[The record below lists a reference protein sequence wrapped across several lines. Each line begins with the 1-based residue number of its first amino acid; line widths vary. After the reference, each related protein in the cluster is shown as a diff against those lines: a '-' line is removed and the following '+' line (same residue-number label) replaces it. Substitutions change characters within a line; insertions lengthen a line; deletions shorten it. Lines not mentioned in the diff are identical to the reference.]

1 VHNRILMCSTSKGST
16 YLLMLRLLKKHK
28 PSWQS
33 TNGKEE
39 IMVRS
44 LRSSNY
50 RWSYV
55 VSDAFFVVGI
65 TLASVGA
72 LAAVD
77 NTGFFDLVRYSSR
90 RFMDLLLNKSTRPNV
105 LTGGFATYVHRSR
118 RKHEVRYPL
127 LIGAFFLFLSLMVA
141 LLAS

>member
-1 VHNRILMCSTSKGST
+1 MLYSKGST

-28 PSWQS
+28 PV
-33 TNGKEE
+33 GKHKRKGGDHGRVLDQA
-39 IMVRS
+39 IISGVTYFDASS
-44 LRSSNY
+44 L
-50 RWSYV
+50 
-55 VSDAFFVVGI
+55 SDHWHLKGFG
-65 TLASVGA
+65 
-72 LAAVD
+72 AVD
-77 NTGFFDLVRYSSR
+77 NTGDLVRYSSR

>member
-1 VHNRILMCSTSKGST
+1 
-16 YLLMLRLLKKHK
+16 
-28 PSWQS
+28 
-33 TNGKEE
+33 
-39 IMVRS
+39 MVRS

-105 LTGGFATYVHRSR
+105 LTGDFATYVHRSR